1 MILTRR
7 IKMKRLKGKVI
18 KVFIPDG
25 NNREI
30 GFRVETNEGIKEIIE
45 EQNEYNAQILREDE
59 VILTEQVI
67 DNHYFIDIELEESK

>member
-1 MILTRR
+1 
-7 IKMKRLKGKVI
+7 MKRLKGKVI
-18 KVFIPDG
+18 KIFIPDG

-30 GFRVETNEGIKEIIE
+30 GFRVETSEGIKEIIE

-67 DNHYFIDIELEESK
+67 DNHYFIDIELEESR

>member
-1 MILTRR
+1 
-7 IKMKRLKGKVI
+7 MKRLKGKVI

-67 DNHYFIDIELEESK
+67 DNHYFIDIELEESR

>member
-1 MILTRR
+1 
-7 IKMKRLKGKVI
+7 MKRLKGKVI
-18 KVFIPDG
+18 KIFIPDG

-30 GFRVETNEGIKEIIE
+30 GFRVETSEGIKEIIE

-67 DNHYFIDIELEESK
+67 DNHYFIDIELEESRWIIL

>member
-67 DNHYFIDIELEESK
+67 DNHYFIDIELEESR

>member
-1 MILTRR
+1 
-7 IKMKRLKGKVI
+7 MKRLKGKVI

-67 DNHYFIDIELEESK
+67 DNHYFIDIELEESRWIIL

>member
-1 MILTRR
+1 
-7 IKMKRLKGKVI
+7 MKRLKGKVI